1 MEFYIV
7 DVFAEQKYQGNPLA
21 VLLPDRELATEE
33 MQQIAKE
40 INFSETTFIM
50 SGKQRDGGY
59 PVRIFTPNAE
69 LPFAGHPS
77 LGTAFVIHHQL
88 DPNKSRHMLLNLG
101 VGQIPVSFAEG
112 SDNEL
117 WMKQQQPVFGEAIAP
132 AVIAEILQIPVGD
145 IQTAYPIHVSSTGFP
160 SVIVP
165 LKSLDAVRRCEVA
178 PGKYKAFLENIADA
192 NLLVFSEETLHEQ
205 NDLHVRVFVN
215 DPGYYEDPATG
226 SATGN
231 LAGYLLKHEFL
242 QKGEIQLRIEQGYAT
257 GRPSLLHIDA
267 SKDGDSYDIN
277 VGGRVFFVAKGEWL

>member
-21 VLLPDRELATEE
+21 VLLPDRELTTEE

-59 PVRIFTPNAE
+59 PVRIFTPDVE
-69 LPFAGHPS
+69 IPFAGHPS
-77 LGTAFVIHHQL
+77 LGTAFVIHHRL
-88 DPNKSRHMLLNLG
+88 DPDKSRHILLNLG

-117 WMKQQQPVFGEAIAP
+117 WMKQQQPIFGEAIAP
-132 AVIAEILQIPVGD
+132 SVIAEILQISVED
-145 IQTAYPIHVSSTGFP
+145 IQTAYPIHVSSTGLP

-165 LKSLDAVRRCEVA
+165 LKTLDAVRKCEVD
-178 PGKYKAFLENIADA
+178 PRKYKAFLENIADA

-215 DPGYYEDPATG
+215 DTGYYEDPATG
-226 SATGN
+226 SANGN
-231 LAGYLLKHEFL
+231 LASYLLKHECL
-242 QKGEIQLRIEQGYAT
+242 QKSVIQLRIEQGYAA

-267 SKDGDSYDIN
+267 SKNGDAYDIN
-277 VGGRVFFVAKGEWL
+277 IGGRVFFVAKGEWL